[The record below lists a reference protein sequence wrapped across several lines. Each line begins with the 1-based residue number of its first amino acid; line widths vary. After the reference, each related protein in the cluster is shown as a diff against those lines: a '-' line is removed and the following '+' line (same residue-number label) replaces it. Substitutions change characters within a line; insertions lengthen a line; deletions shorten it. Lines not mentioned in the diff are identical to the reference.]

1 MAKPAITKYSVKG
14 SPLTTSELDTNFQNL
29 QDATVS
35 ITAGSG
41 GTAVSTDLNG
51 NITLVAGT
59 GVTLT
64 GDNTAKT
71 ITITNDSLGSNSF
84 STIAVAGQ
92 SNVVADTVSDTL
104 TLVAGTNVS
113 ITTNSSTDTITI
125 ATTAFGTVPISNGLN
140 NDSESIAIGTNA
152 LDSTISNS
160 ENIAIGFNALTALTN
175 ANGYN
180 VAVGSGALRAAT
192 TCDSN
197 VGIGRW
203 AGYEVTTGDYNVQIG
218 HTSTSVTTAT
228 RNVLVGYATKSF
240 GNDNTLIGQWAGLS
254 NSGGGVSGNE
264 NTILGASAGRITGG
278 INGNNNI
285 IIGYNADPTSSSAA
299 NEITLGDTNIS
310 AFRIPGIKLRITSGT
325 ITTDTA
331 SDLVLN
337 TNTGTNSGNIT
348 IANGVNGNITI
359 ATNGTGSV
367 LAKSDT
373 LVLGALT
380 DPEAV
385 ITTDGATNLLLDTND
400 GTNSGTISITAGA
413 DGDIEI
419 APNGTGVVYLNGA
432 LKTNA
437 TTGTPT
443 DDTTPVTWLA
453 VDIGGSTY
461 YIPGYQ

>member
-41 GTAVSTDLNG
+41 GTAVSADLNG

-59 GVTLT
+59 GITLS

-197 VGIGRW
+197 IGIGRW

-228 RNVLVGYATKSF
+228 RNVLVGYSTKSS
-240 GNDNTLIGQWAGLS
+240 GSDNTLIGQWAGLS
-254 NSGGGVSGNE
+254 GSGGAVSGNQ
-264 NTILGASAGRITGG
+264 NTILGASAGRITNG
-278 INGNNNI
+278 ITGSNNI
-285 IIGYNADPTSSSAA
+285 IIGYNSDPSVNTVS
-299 NEITLGDTNIS
+299 NEITLGNSSITN
-310 AFRIPGIKLRITSGT
+310 FRIPGLNLKATSGT
-325 ITTDTA
+325 ITTDT
-331 SDLVLN
+331 
-337 TNTGTNSGNIT
+337 TNNLTLSTNSGTNSGTIT

-359 ATNGTGSV
+359 ATNGTGLLNVDADLNLQTGIIGTS
-367 LAKSDT
+367 
-373 LVLGALT
+373 
-380 DPEAV
+380 
-385 ITTDGATNLLLDTND
+385 TTDT
-400 GTNSGTISITAGA
+400 
-413 DGDIEI
+413 DIEI
-419 APNGTGVVYLNGA
+419 EPNGTGVIYLNGP

-437 TTGTPT
+437 TTGTPV
-443 DDTTPVTWLA
+443 DDSTVVSWLE
-453 VDIGGSTY
+453 VDVGGTLY
-461 YIPGYQ
+461 FMPLYQ